1 MASNWEEFYSSHPQP
16 ANLNKDEDLL
26 RDFCARHLNGDT
38 RVVLVTS
45 GGTTVPLEHN
55 TVRFVDNFSAGT
67 RGSSSTEY
75 FLDRG
80 YAVVFMHRHLFTKYV
95 KSLFMPRDVKKMY
108 RQILGFRVKSL
119 QPFSRHFS
127 GQKFLNM
134 LELNETKDGTSI
146 TVTSKNVPRIADVL
160 RKYKSA
166 LECGKLLEL
175 SFTTVYEYLWL
186 LRSACQIL
194 APLAERCILYLAAA
208 VSDFYIPPNEMSVHK
223 IASTKP
229 QTISLQLVPKILAP
243 LVSLWVPNAFVVS
256 FKLETNKDLLI
267 DKARE
272 ALNKYKH
279 KLVIANM
286 LQNYRKKVTM
296 VTQQSSYVIEL
307 TTEQSNAGEEIE
319 MYIVKNVVDK
329 HEEFIADRSG
339 KS

>member
-80 YAVVFMHRHLFTKYV
+80 YAVVFMHR
-95 KSLFMPRDVKKMY
+95 
-108 RQILGFRVKSL
+108 VKSL

-134 LELNETKDGTSI
+134 LDLNETKDGTSI
-146 TVTSKNVPRIADVL
+146 TVTSENVPRIADVL

-296 VTQQSSYVIEL
+296 VTQQNSYVIEL

>member
-16 ANLNKDEDLL
+16 VNLNKNEDLL
-26 RDFCARHLNGDT
+26 RDFCARHVNGDT

-80 YAVVFMHRHLFTKYV
+80 YAVVFMHR
-95 KSLFMPRDVKKMY
+95 
-108 RQILGFRVKSL
+108 VKSL
-119 QPFSRHFS
+119 QPFSRHFT

-146 TVTSKNVPRIADVL
+146 AVASENVPRIADVL

-166 LECGKLLEL
+166 LENGKLLEL

-194 APLAERCILYLAAA
+194 APLKEKCILYLAAA

-243 LVSLWVPNAFVVS
+243 LVSLWVPKAFVVS

-286 LQNYRKKVTM
+286 LQNYRQKVTL
-296 VTQQSSYVIEL
+296 VTQQSSNVIEL

-329 HEEFIADRSG
+329 HEDFIADCSG

>member
-80 YAVVFMHRHLFTKYV
+80 YAVVFMH
-95 KSLFMPRDVKKMY
+95 
-108 RQILGFRVKSL
+108 RVKSL